1 MLGIHIEELVRDPQL
16 TPVCLWFDIT
26 FIKSLPNPCH
36 EVSPLGFLLGVL
48 QFQVLCSGLYL
59 SWVDTCACWRKR
71 CDFILL
77 HVDIQCS
84 QLDLLK
90 RLSFLHCIFLTTLP
104 KSSWLCKQSTDNKA
118 KIDNRELIQLKAS
131 AQQMKKKNP
140 MKWKGNWWKRIDT
153 CRAESLGCAFKAT
166 RNANEL

>member
-1 MLGIHIEELVRDPQL
+1 MRDPQL
-16 TPVCLWFDIT
+16 TPVSLFWYDVHKVIAKSMSWSFLCVFFQEFYSFKFYVQV
-26 FIKSLPNPCH
+26 FIYPELILVHAGGK
-36 EVSPLGFLLGVL
+36 GV
-48 QFQVLCSGLYL
+48 
-59 SWVDTCACWRKR
+59 
-71 CDFILL
+71 I
-77 HVDIQCS
+77 
-84 QLDLLK
+84 
-90 RLSFLHCIFLTTLP
+90 LSFCMWISNVPSLIYWRDCPFFIVY
-104 KSSWLCKQSTDNKA
+104 SWQPCQRVVDCKQSTDNKA